1 MRLFNTL
8 LCILFILLASSV
20 DIDAQVRRKSSSSKA
35 KSKKSKTE
43 EKISIIDK
51 INPEIKFGNL
61 GFFNGLSVS
70 SKIDAGYKLHPRF
83 TVGGGAKLFYDQY
96 AVLGPDPSVFDY
108 GGLVMARGKITQE
121 IYIQAEYAFMHY
133 SKDPDPYQI
142 RGLFED
148 RNVNY
153 PLIGAG
159 YMSGIGKWRFGIELM
174 YIGNQEAQDIQNS
187 VIEYWFGASYNF

>member
-1 MRLFNTL
+1 M
-8 LCILFILLASSV
+8 LAATSADV
-20 DIDAQVRRKSSSSKA
+20 DAQVRRKSSGSKS
-35 KSKKSKTE
+35 KSKKNKTE
-43 EKISIIDK
+43 EKISIVDK

-70 SKIDAGYKLHPRF
+70 SKLNAGYKLHQRF
-83 TVGGGAKLFYDQY
+83 TVGGGAKLFYDQF
-96 AVLGPDPSVFDY
+96 AVTGPDPSVFDS
-108 GGLVMARGKITQE
+108 GGLLLARGKITQE

-133 SKDPDPYQI
+133 SKDPAPYRI
-142 RGLFED
+142 RDLFED

-159 YMSGIGKWRFGIELM
+159 DMSGIGKWRFGVELM
-174 YIGNQEAQDIQNS
+174 YIGSQEAQDIQNS